1 MLQAVYAKQMP
12 EEPCMHTPV
21 GSVVIFPFLPLPVLA
36 DNLKSNPG
44 IKWQYFSSEEGIFTV
59 FPAHKFRCKGS
70 YEHRSRYADF
80 LPRSFVAGDNLH
92 VGWAG
97 TRGREVLP
105 DLGTTLDFNVSSE
118 FHTRVCPKQFRNFSL
133 LGSNVCI

>member
-12 EEPCMHTPV
+12 EELCTHTPV
-21 GSVVIFPFLPLPVLA
+21 GSVVLFPFLPLPVLA

-70 YEHRSRYADF
+70 YEHRSR
-80 LPRSFVAGDNLH
+80 
-92 VGWAG
+92 
-97 TRGREVLP
+97 
-105 DLGTTLDFNVSSE
+105 
-118 FHTRVCPKQFRNFSL
+118 
-133 LGSNVCI
+133 